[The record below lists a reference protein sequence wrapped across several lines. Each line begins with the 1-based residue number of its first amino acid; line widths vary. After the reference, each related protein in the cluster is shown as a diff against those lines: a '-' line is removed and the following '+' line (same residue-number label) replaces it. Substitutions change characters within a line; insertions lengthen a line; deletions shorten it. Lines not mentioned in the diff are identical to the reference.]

1 MSVLP
6 QPSNRTIREQFSEG
20 TTIDSDRIQGALDTV
35 EARINEIP
43 RGDILPRYVEQ
54 TIHAG
59 FAPSRGVVV
68 GVTLDIPFY
77 GPWNPIRNTS
87 GNVDAAGV
95 DKIENPVRIK
105 GCYNVSVG
113 TADSQYA
120 WSTSVNY
127 IKPCIITELHFNM
140 ITGGLWSTWGG
151 AGDSAHVLISVDSD
165 SDKNDRHLNS
175 FEAVKHNFSDSS
187 WRFRRGAARA
197 PDADMRPL
205 NPTKISGNIVSLVNL
220 GVAVPAG
227 ARVRYQIVLPGVAAA
242 GWSVTPWNRI
252 AAGLTV
258 HYLEEVVK

>member
-6 QPSNRTIREQFSEG
+6 QPSNRIIREQFSEG

-59 FAPSRGVVV
+59 FTPSRGVVGSNPEV
-68 GVTLDIPFY
+68 VFY

-87 GNVDAAGV
+87 GNVAAAGV

-140 ITGGLWSTWGG
+140 ITGGLWYNWGG
-151 AGDSAHVLISVDSD
+151 TGDSAHVLISVDSD

-175 FEAVKHNFSDSS
+175 FEVVKHNFSDSS
-187 WRFRRGAARA
+187 WRFRRGPASA

-205 NPTKISGNIVSLVNL
+205 NPTNIDGGIVSLVNL

-227 ARVRYQIVLPGVAAA
+227 ARVRYQIVLPGVVAA

-252 AAGLTV
+252 TAGLTV